1 MRKGTDMDTQ
11 NRRKVLRMLA
21 TGGIAASAAPLVAQ
35 SGLNAATAINTDIFD
50 VISRRRSYRNFT
62 GEGISQEDL
71 DKILAAGMQAPSAN
85 DCRPWD
91 FVVVRNIKIIRKIVT
106 QIPAIVYV
114 EKAAALIVTCM
125 DKRIK
130 ADEYEMK
137 LLSMAC
143 CSMNMI
149 LAVEAL
155 NYAGVWLSMAHHDG
169 NRQGICKKVL
179 ALPDYTEAFNIVAVG
194 VPVAVVPK
202 ENRFD
207 PKRIHLEQW

>member
-1 MRKGTDMDTQ
+1 MEMKS
-11 NRRKVLRMLA
+11 RRKVLRMLA
-21 TGGIAASAAPLVAQ
+21 TGGIAACAAPFVLP
-35 SGLNAATAINTDIFD
+35 SGLNAATEIPALDTQNTDILD
-50 VISRRRSYRNFT
+50 VINRRRSHRNFT
-62 GEGISQEDL
+62 GASISQEAL

-85 DCRPWD
+85 DCRPWE
-91 FVVVRNIKIIRKIVT
+91 FVVVRDIKIIRKIVT

-143 CSMNMI
+143 CSLNMI
-149 LAVEAL
+149 LAAEAL
-155 NYAGVWLSMAHHDG
+155 NYGGAWLSMAHHDG
-169 NRQGICKKVL
+169 NRQGICKKML

-194 VPVAVVPK
+194 VPVAVIPR
-202 ENRFD
+202 ENRFE
-207 PKRIHLEQW
+207 PKRIHLDQW